1 MMKIGIFGGSFN
13 PVHSGHVGIV
23 EKALSTLGL
32 DRCIVVPASVNPFK
46 ADAGNGDFSP
56 CDRLLLVRAAFNG
69 MERVSVDDREIVRGG
84 VSYAID
90 TVREIAAENPGA
102 ELYFITGED
111 IAGEIGSWKDAE
123 ELKKLCSFVSFPRTA
138 ESSSAIRRGGEG
150 SLDALPDP
158 VRFFIEHP
166 VSYND
171 DKKVADAVLAGLQRK
186 KGYCPCRVQSLPEF
200 FCPCDEFRM
209 QLRDP
214 EFEGLCHCRL
224 YRRARPHAAGKQ

>member
-1 MMKIGIFGGSFN
+1 MKIGIFGGSFN

-23 EKALSTLGL
+23 KKAVQTLDL
-32 DRCIVVPASVNPFK
+32 DRCIVVPAYLNPFK
-46 ADAGNGDFSP
+46 ADVANAKFSS

-69 MERVSVDDREIVRGG
+69 MEKVVVDNREIVRGG
-84 VSYAID
+84 ISYAID

-111 IAGEIGSWKDAE
+111 IADEIDSWKDAG

-138 ESSSAIRRGGEG
+138 ESSSAVRSGGKE
-150 SLDALPDP
+150 SLDALPEQ
-158 VRFFIEHP
+158 VRLFIEHS

-171 DKKVADAVLAGLQRK
+171 DAKIVNAILNGLERK

-200 FCPCDEFRM
+200 FCPCDEFRA
-209 QLRDP
+209 QLKDP

-224 YRRARPHAAGKQ
+224 YKKGKDIS